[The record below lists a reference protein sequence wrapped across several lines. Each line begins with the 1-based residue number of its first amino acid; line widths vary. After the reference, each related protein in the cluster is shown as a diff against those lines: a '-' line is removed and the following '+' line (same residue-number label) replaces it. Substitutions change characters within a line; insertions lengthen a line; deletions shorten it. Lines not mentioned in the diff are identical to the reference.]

1 MIPRHEHHKHETDPD
16 VPTNPG
22 KHTAPYE
29 HTAPDGHM
37 AEPHEIAP
45 RRVSFDWQKTPLHW
59 IPHEPTATHVINVL
73 HLLLPAGERWFV
85 KVFREGLPLVRDPEL
100 LKDVK
105 GFMGQEATH
114 SVQHAHVLDHLA
126 AQRLDTAD
134 FTKHV
139 DFLFEKLLGERP
151 PLGAPIPPREWLRFR
166 LSLIAAIEQFTAVLG
181 DWVLAAGELDRA
193 GADEV
198 MLDLLRWHGA
208 EEVEHRAVAFDM
220 YQHCV
225 GRGRAHYARRIAGMA
240 VTAPAMLYMWAWGTA
255 YLIRHD
261 PQLAGRLRYSLAAHN
276 RAVRSGLLPTWKEL
290 GAAVPRYLRRSYH
303 PSREGSSRRAVEYLA
318 QSPAARTA
326 VAAAVRAATR

>member
-1 MIPRHEHHKHETDPD
+1 MSPREDHPE
-16 VPTNPG
+16 
-22 KHTAPYE
+22 
-29 HTAPDGHM
+29 DG
-37 AEPHEIAP
+37 AERHAIAP
-45 RRVSFDWQKTPLHW
+45 RRVSFDWERTPLHW
-59 IPHEPTATHVINVL
+59 IPDEPTATHVINVL

-85 KVFREGLPLVRDPEL
+85 KVFKEGLPLVTDREL

-114 SVQHAHVLDHLA
+114 SVQHAYVLNHLA
-126 AQRLDTAD
+126 AQRLDTAN
-134 FTKHV
+134 FTRYV

-181 DWVLAAGELDRA
+181 DWVLAAEGLDRA
-193 GADEV
+193 GGDEV

-220 YQHCV
+220 YQHCG
-225 GRGRAHYARRIAGMA
+225 GRGRSRYARRVAGMA
-240 VTAPAMLYMWAWGTA
+240 VTAPMMLYMWVWGTA

-261 PQLAGRLRYSLAAHN
+261 PELAGRLRYSLAAHN
-276 RAVRSGLLPTWKEL
+276 RAVRKGLLPTWKEL

-303 PSREGSSRRAVEYLA
+303 PSQEGSLRRAVEYLA

-326 VAAAVRAATR
+326 AAAIVRAGT